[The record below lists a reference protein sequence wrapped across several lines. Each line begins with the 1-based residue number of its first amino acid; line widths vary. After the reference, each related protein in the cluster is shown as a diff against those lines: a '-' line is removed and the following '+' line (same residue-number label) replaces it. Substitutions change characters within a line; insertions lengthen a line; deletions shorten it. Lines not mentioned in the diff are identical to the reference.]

1 MTIGSMHIPVLREE
15 VIMNLLHDKDGRYLD
30 VTSGFGGH
38 STAILEQ
45 LNHGSLIATDQDPDA
60 IKYLKN
66 KFESEKR
73 ITIYQSRFSDLDQLL
88 HSEKFD
94 GILADIGVSS
104 YQLDKAERG
113 FSFMKDGP
121 LDMRMNQNIG
131 EDASSWLNNAPEQE
145 ISNIIW
151 KYGEE
156 KKAKRIAKAIV
167 EARKSFKIRT
177 TKELAE
183 IILEAL
189 VRSSITVVVEVVLAD
204 LVGEGRDHVVV
215 VIAVPGVEGG
225 PGEGVA
231 AGQGGR
237 RVAVSVDESDSGVHA
252 DGLRVRRQLGEAQQ
266 EAALLLAELALGA
279 RRQQRRQRREEG
291 RCVVGRWL
299 GGGVALAAE
308 LVERA
313 DEAAEEVREVLLV
326 RLLRLVVQA
335 GRLGRLE
342 ERGVFTGG

>member
-1 MTIGSMHIPVLREE
+1 MHIPVLREE

-131 EDASSWLNNAPEQE
+131 EDASSWLNNASEKE

-156 KKAKRIAKAIV
+156 RKANRIAKAIV
-167 EARKSFKIRT
+167 EARKNIKIRS
-177 TKELAE
+177 TKKLAD
-183 IILEAL
+183 IILE
-189 VRSSITVVVEVVLAD
+189 EVPRRFNDKKHPATKTFQAIRIFINNELDELD
-204 LVGEGRDHVVV
+204 LLLDFILKHLKIGGRACIISFHSLEDRMVKRFFRDHS
-215 VIAVPGVEGG
+215 
-225 PGEGVA
+225 
-231 AGQGGR
+231 R
-237 RVAVSVDESDSGVHA
+237 RDPRLSMLPNLSDDSSFKLVTKA
-252 DGLRVRRQLGEAQQ
+252 IKPSENEMDINPRSRSATLRVI
-266 EAALLLAELALGA
+266 
-279 RRQQRRQRREEG
+279 
-291 RCVVGRWL
+291 
-299 GGGVALAAE
+299 
-308 LVERA
+308 ERIK
-313 DEAAEEVREVLLV
+313 
-326 RLLRLVVQA
+326 
-335 GRLGRLE
+335 
-342 ERGVFTGG
+342 